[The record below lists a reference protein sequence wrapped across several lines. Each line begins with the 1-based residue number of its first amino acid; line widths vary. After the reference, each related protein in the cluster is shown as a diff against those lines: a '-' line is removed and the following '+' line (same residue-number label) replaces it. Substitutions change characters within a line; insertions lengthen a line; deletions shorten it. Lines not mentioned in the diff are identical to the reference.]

1 MTREELVK
9 TRIEIAKQMNDFIIN
24 LGDEEIWEVW
34 ITNGIPDEPQE
45 DDYELFASDDGE
57 WNGLCELFGS
67 LVKEGEEE

>member
-1 MTREELVK
+1 MSRKELVK

-45 DDYELFASDDGE
+45 DDYELFANDDSE
-57 WNGLCELFGS
+57 WCELCELFGS
-67 LVKEGEEE
+67 LVKEGEKE